1 MHFRL
6 AVVPE
11 INYLSTLVADAFKHY
26 ALYQQTIGQTFTK
39 KADYQRFIQQ
49 LHAVHVAVNVHL
61 KKAFVVE
68 EQQQIVS
75 VVILD
80 SPQLPTASIWQYLKY
95 GGLKLLPYV
104 LTHQLGRFLQ
114 MLDDAEKVPQQD
126 QQANWHVNLLAVNPA
141 HQGQQIGSKTLT
153 QFVLPYVKKHGGQQV
168 SLITNTARNM
178 AFYQKNTFQVID
190 ERLLAFQT
198 TQVKSWAL
206 VRQV

>member
-126 QQANWHVNLLAVNPA
+126 QQ
-141 HQGQQIGSKTLT
+141 IGSKTLT

-168 SLITNTARNM
+168 SLITNTARNV
-178 AFYQKNTFQVID
+178 AFYQKNAFQVIG

>member
-80 SPQLPTASIWQYLKY
+80 SPQLPTASIWQ
-95 GGLKLLPYV
+95 
-104 LTHQLGRFLQ
+104 
-114 MLDDAEKVPQQD
+114 
-126 QQANWHVNLLAVNPA
+126 
-141 HQGQQIGSKTLT
+141 
-153 QFVLPYVKKHGGQQV
+153 
-168 SLITNTARNM
+168 
-178 AFYQKNTFQVID
+178 
-190 ERLLAFQT
+190 
-198 TQVKSWAL
+198 
-206 VRQV
+206 